1 MSAVPKTPAKP
12 RPEVWLVRH
21 GETEW
26 ARAGRHTGLTDI
38 PLTDEGRGQAVVLA
52 PRLVGHAFARV
63 LSSPLSRALDTAHLA
78 GFGDRVETDAD
89 LVEWDYGEDE
99 GRTSDAIRVERPAWT
114 IWSRGPL
121 GGETIDAVA
130 TRVDRVIQAAR
141 DLDGNT
147 LCFAHGHLLRVLAA
161 RWVGLPPTGGALL
174 ALDTATIS
182 ILGWDRETPVIR
194 RWNDGIDFD

>member
-1 MSAVPKTPAKP
+1 MSAVHKTPAKP
-12 RPEVWLVRH
+12 RPEIWLVRH
-21 GETEW
+21 GETAW

-38 PLTDEGRGQAVVLA
+38 PLTGEGRGQAVILA
-52 PRLVGHAFARV
+52 PRLVGHSFARV

-99 GRTSDAIRVERPAWT
+99 GRTSDAIRAERPGWT

-121 GGETIDAVA
+121 GGEMIDAVA
-130 TRVDRVIQAAR
+130 TRVDRVIQAAS
-141 DLDGNT
+141 DLKGNT
-147 LCFAHGHLLRVLAA
+147 LCFSHGHLLRVLAA

-182 ILGWDRETPVIR
+182 ILGWDREMPVIR